1 MTIQELQERYQFNRE
16 TPIVIGDR
24 CKVFYGK
31 LEEDAVL
38 VISDL
43 SPRII
48 ANEPVDSFE
57 AGATF
62 SFEGTS
68 ESTDTYVFG
77 SIQYTIR
84 MLDNYSEEI
93 QSKVEQIINEKDE
106 ESLRQHEKDLL
117 FALKLPEL
125 DRTQKLLDIKSL
137 YKQELYDETF
147 KAIAYDYADDLLL
160 DGETLYLL
168 GDMCEK
174 GMGTFR
180 NIDQARQFF
189 ARAAEV
195 GVTNAQKRVEL
206 IDEELKREQASQVKA
221 QEQEVEVTEPA
232 PSTSRLKRKS
242 GPVNRRRGL
251 SKKNKIRYTII
262 GSISFLLGLFISTIF
277 SFILSFSGT
286 SIDSSSDTG
295 EEMNSSTEETLTE
308 SDLYFKKLEGD
319 ILKQMAD
326 LRNYTYGIGK
336 LKEGI
341 TMIEQAERTNKLT
354 PAQEKRLNQLSGF
367 IMGQISAMNDNKKED
382 FWFKHKSKAG
392 ETVISIANHYK
403 VPEKKVLDAEGKP
416 ISMDRILKNNEVVK
430 VGVPAL
436 FFDHKILPGESIGTI
451 SNKYDI
457 QPEDIRK
464 LNELS
469 SDVIHPGQEL
479 RVYIRQ

>member
-38 VISDL
+38 VIADL

-48 ANEPVDSFE
+48 AKEPVDSFE

-68 ESTDTYVFG
+68 ETSDTYVFG
-77 SIQYTIR
+77 SVQYTIR

-93 QSKVEQIINEKDE
+93 QQKVEMIIKEKDE

-117 FALKLPEL
+117 YALRLPEL

-180 NIDQARQFF
+180 NVEQARQFF

-195 GVTNAQKRVEL
+195 GVTNAQKRVEM
-206 IDEELKREQASQVKA
+206 IDEELNRSQTTEVKA
-221 QEQEVEVTEPA
+221 EESVDAT
-232 PSTSRLKRKS
+232 PSASRLKRKS

-262 GSISFLLGLFISTIF
+262 GSFSFILGLFISSIF
-277 SFILSFSGT
+277 SFILSFT
-286 SIDSSSDTG
+286 SNSSATVTDDSQEINASSD
-295 EEMNSSTEETLTE
+295 ENLTE
-308 SDLYFKKLEGD
+308 SDVYFKKLESD
-319 ILKQMAD
+319 LLKQMAD
-326 LRNYTYGIGK
+326 LRNYKYGMGK
-336 LKEGI
+336 LKEGV
-341 TMIEQAERTNKLT
+341 TMIEQAERTNDFT
-354 PAQEKRLNQLSGF
+354 ATQSKRLTQLSGF

-382 FWFKHKSKAG
+382 FWIKHKSKAG

-403 VPEKKVLDAEGKP
+403 VPEKNVLDSEGKT
-416 ISMDRILKNNEVVK
+416 ISMDRIFKNNEIVK
-430 VGVPAL
+430 VGIPAL

-464 LNELS
+464 LNELP

-479 RVYIRQ
+479 RVYIRE

>member
-48 ANEPVDSFE
+48 AKEPVDSFE

-68 ESTDTYVFG
+68 ENSDTYVFG

-93 QSKVEQIINEKDE
+93 QEKVELIINEKDE
-106 ESLRQHEKDLL
+106 EALRQHEKDLL

-206 IDEELKREQASQVKA
+206 IDEELKRTQPTPEK
-221 QEQEVEVTEPA
+221 EDKTVEVA
-232 PSTSRLKRKS
+232 PSTTRLKRKS

-262 GSISFLLGLFISTIF
+262 GSFSFILGLFISTIF
-277 SFILSFSGT
+277 SFILSFSG
-286 SIDSSSDTG
+286 
-295 EEMNSSTEETLTE
+295 NSSVLATDETEQTTSAADEVLTE
-308 SDLYFKKLEGD
+308 SDVFFKKLEAD
-319 ILKQMAD
+319 VLKQMAD
-326 LRNYTYGIGK
+326 LRNYEYGMAK
-336 LKEGI
+336 LKEGV
-341 TMIEQAERTNKLT
+341 TMIEQAERTNEFT
-354 PAQEKRLNQLSGF
+354 PAQEKRLTQLSGF

-382 FWFKHKSKAG
+382 FWIKHKSKAG

-403 VPEKKVLDAEGKP
+403 VPEKKVLDAEGKS
-416 ISMDRILKNNEVVK
+416 ISMDRIFKNNETVK
-430 VGVPAL
+430 VGIPAL